1 MNHIVNFGHL
11 QARFAFD
18 PLTLVHKVH
27 AVRTIQPGEE
37 LTFSYIDEKQ
47 LYWPRQQHVKAHW
60 GFDCRCKLCSAPEQ
74 ARAASDDRLQRIA
87 VLRKSLFH
95 FTVEN
100 YRKITPDM
108 AIELVS
114 LYEEEGLDGALA
126 EAYMIASLWHCVW
139 GNGRETKEWAALA
152 IENVGDG
159 LVQFN
164 LVSDCKTCLYGFT
177 LNLNRVLTLL
187 SISG

>member
-1 MNHIVNFGHL
+1 VNPIVDFGHL

-18 PLTLVHKVH
+18 PLTLAHKVH

-47 LYWPRQQHVKAHW
+47 LYWARQQHIKAHW

-74 ARAASDDRLQRIA
+74 ARTASDDRLQRIA
-87 VLRKSLFH
+87 VLRKSLFL

-108 AIELVS
+108 ALELVS

-126 EAYMIASLWHCVW
+126 EAYMVASLWHCVW
-139 GNGRETKEWAALA
+139 GNDRESREWAALA
-152 IENVGDG
+152 IENWLVGK
-159 LVQFN
+159 QEARQ
-164 LVSDCKTCLYGFT
+164 T
-177 LNLNRVLTLL
+177 LKE
-187 SISG
+187 